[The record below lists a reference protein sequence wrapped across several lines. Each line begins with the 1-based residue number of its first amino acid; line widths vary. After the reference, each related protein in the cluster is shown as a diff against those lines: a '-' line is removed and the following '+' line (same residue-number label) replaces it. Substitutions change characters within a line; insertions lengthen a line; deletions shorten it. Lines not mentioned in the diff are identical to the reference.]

1 MPRRCLIALACLGM
15 LACSVPGRPTAAAT
29 TQQTGPVAC
38 PDGKPDRA
46 GLSNFGAYI
55 GTWATAHRR
64 DPQASDAYAIG
75 TLPGHV
81 TVRCSA
87 HDFVIAEAISPR
99 NQVPAGL
106 ALRVALSDLPDDDR
120 PGPPTTRCLSETCAS
135 AVLWSKA
142 FRTGPRRLARS
153 ASKDPQGR
161 PTAFICRKEVDRESR
176 CPRCEPPMHARGRS
190 RPERSPR
197 DSASAA
203 RSRRG
208 RRPRWSLESPG
219 STSAPTPM

>member
-64 DPQASDAYAIG
+64 DPQASNAYAIG

-106 ALRVALSDLPDDDR
+106 ALRVALSDLPDDAVKVYEHVHTKCSTLQYQSKKLAQQL
-120 PGPPTTRCLSETCAS
+120 GPDDNDGRAAIVFESQTPSYNAA
-135 AVLWSKA
+135 AVNLI
-142 FRTGPRRLARS
+142 LI
-153 ASKDPQGR
+153 D
-161 PTAFICRKEVDRESR
+161 VL
-176 CPRCEPPMHARGRS
+176 
-190 RPERSPR
+190 
-197 DSASAA
+197 DSLGADAK
-203 RSRRG
+203 G
-208 RRPRWSLESPG
+208 C
-219 STSAPTPM
+219 

>member
-1 MPRRCLIALACLGM
+1 MPHRCLIALACLGM
-15 LACSVPGRPTAAAT
+15 LGCSVPGRPTAAAP

-38 PDGKPDRA
+38 PDGKLDRA

-55 GTWATAHRR
+55 GTWETAHRR

-106 ALRVALSDLPDDDR
+106 ALRVALSDLPDDAVKVYEHVHTKCSTLQYQSKKLAQQL
-120 PGPPTTRCLSETCAS
+120 GPDDNDGRAAIVFESQAPSYNAA
-135 AVLWSKA
+135 AVNLI
-142 FRTGPRRLARS
+142 LI
-153 ASKDPQGR
+153 D
-161 PTAFICRKEVDRESR
+161 VL
-176 CPRCEPPMHARGRS
+176 
-190 RPERSPR
+190 
-197 DSASAA
+197 DSLGADAK
-203 RSRRG
+203 G
-208 RRPRWSLESPG
+208 C
-219 STSAPTPM
+219 